1 MPYCGRCL
9 NVGIERKR
17 GAPPKY
23 GPVQPRQRCATS
35 SGSTDSE
42 PGQHV
47 ICGKP
52 ALLDKKFCR
61 INTAVAPRSNTSPG
75 LSLAFVHEDL
85 PGRAPASS
93 AVVTTAA
100 CFGMTMS
107 SSIACASASGSA
119 QQSRTTTKR

>member
-52 ALLDKKFCR
+52 AFIQEGL
-61 INTAVAPRSNTSPG
+61 PR
-75 LSLAFVHEDL
+75 
-85 PGRAPASS
+85 RAPASS
-93 AVVTTAA
+93 AMVTTAA